1 MRKIIVSNFVS
12 LDGFIAGPR
21 GEIDWF
27 VWNDETAA
35 VSKELLGSIDT
46 ILFGRVTYEL
56 MADFWPTATTEDP
69 VITAAMNNL
78 AKIVFSWTLP
88 TVSWQNAQLAS
99 TNLADAIM
107 ALKRRPGKDMAIFG
121 SGSIVAKLTQLRLID
136 EYRLFVNPVLL
147 GSGKVQFSVLEKQ
160 LDLTLLESRTFAT
173 GVVMLQY
180 RLNKP

>member
-12 LDGFIAGPR
+12 LDGFIAGPH

-35 VSKELLGSIDT
+35 ASKALLGSIDT

-56 MADFWPTATTEDP
+56 MAAFWPTATTEDP
-69 VITAAMNNL
+69 VITTAMNNL
-78 AKIVFSWTLP
+78 KKIVFSWTLQ
-88 TVSWQNAQLAS
+88 TVDWQNAELSS
-99 TNLADAIM
+99 TNLADAVTE
-107 ALKRRPGKDMAIFG
+107 LKRQPGKDLAIFG

-136 EYRLFVNPVLL
+136 EYRLFVNPLLL
-147 GSGKVQFSVLEKQ
+147 GSGKGQFSVLEKH
-160 LDLTLLESRTFAT
+160 LDLKLLESRTFAT

-180 RLNKP
+180 QLNPS